1 MSSALLIVYL
11 VGAIGTA
18 WCLDAPTVYRDR
30 RPFTIPCLI
39 WPITLMVFGVLV
51 LIALE
56 AYWYSGPAAASTD
69 HYRRDAEHVFP
80 YRTQLGF
87 DIVARLHNSSGVKGI
102 AKCSEPGAIDLS
114 ARSFGKVI
122 DPGVTRWDNSRRQT
136 CRKKFAQRGRRWSL
150 VGLRNH
156 PRG

>member
-1 MSSALLIVYL
+1 VSSALLIVYL

-18 WCLDAPTVYRDR
+18 WCLNAPTVYRDR
-30 RPFTIPCLI
+30 RPFFTIPCLI

-56 AYWYSGPAAASTD
+56 AYWYHIVDAASTD
-69 HYRRDAEHVFP
+69 RRRARLPISGAIGIRYRREA
-80 YRTQLGF
+80 
-87 DIVARLHNSSGVKGI
+87 HNSFGDGVKGI

-122 DPGVTRWDNSRRQT
+122 DPGETRWDNLRRQT
-136 CRKKFAQRGRRWSL
+136 CRKKFAQRGHRWSL
-150 VGLRNH
+150 VGPRNH